1 MRNGKRVPPMSEI
14 TIKNQCFGL
23 EDEMTG
29 ITREEAATA
38 LAEHFGTQARY
49 EGGGYGKWTVKDQ
62 EGKTWTLM
70 SDSSIRTEKRVNG
83 RRIRVDDSAYQVEMV
98 TPKLTYEIPKL
109 QDVIRALWNAGARVN
124 DSCGIHIHID
134 AANHNRQSLK
144 NLMSIMFS
152 KEDILFKA
160 LQVNEARA
168 EHWCRKVRQPM
179 LEKARKLSADDT
191 KDLTRLESIWYEGQT
206 GSYEHYNW
214 TRYYALNLHSVF
226 YRGTVEF
233 RCFNAT
239 LHAGIVKAYVHLC
252 LAMSAQAIA
261 QRSTVMRRTQ
271 SDNELFTFRVWL
283 VRMGLNGEEFKNT
296 RDHLLKHLEGDK
308 AWRHDKD
315 SYEVNKKKKKKREM
329 ER

>member
-1 MRNGKRVPPMSEI
+1 
-14 TIKNQCFGL
+14 
-23 EDEMTG
+23 
-29 ITREEAATA
+29 
-38 LAEHFGTQARY
+38 
-49 EGGGYGKWTVKDQ
+49 
-62 EGKTWTLM
+62 
-70 SDSSIRTEKRVNG
+70 
-83 RRIRVDDSAYQVEMV
+83 
-98 TPKLTYEIPKL
+98 
-109 QDVIRALWNAGARVN
+109 
-124 DSCGIHIHID
+124 
-134 AANHNRQSLK
+134 
-144 NLMSIMFS
+144 MSIMFS